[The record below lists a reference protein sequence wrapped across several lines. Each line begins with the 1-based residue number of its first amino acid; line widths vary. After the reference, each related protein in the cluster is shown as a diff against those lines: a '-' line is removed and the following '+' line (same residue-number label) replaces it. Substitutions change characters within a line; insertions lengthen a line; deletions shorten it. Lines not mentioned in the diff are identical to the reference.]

1 MRKSEICSQWFKGE
15 AKEQTLGHN
24 QDSRNKICLINA
36 KLNIHIIIINCIL
49 LDTAH
54 LHFNGQESFAL
65 LSVFCKLQSCK
76 IAQRQ
81 WKLGIMLECVLSHV
95 QLFEAPWTIAL
106 QAPLCMGFSEQEYW
120 SGLPFPPLGDLIE
133 PASPASPAL
142 AGEFFTTWATWE
154 AYERSRSPR
163 NVH

>member
-54 LHFNGQESFAL
+54 LHFNGQESFA
-65 LSVFCKLQSCK
+65 
-76 IAQRQ
+76 
-81 WKLGIMLECVLSHV
+81 
-95 QLFEAPWTIAL
+95 
-106 QAPLCMGFSEQEYW
+106 
-120 SGLPFPPLGDLIE
+120 
-133 PASPASPAL
+133 
-142 AGEFFTTWATWE
+142 
-154 AYERSRSPR
+154 
-163 NVH
+163 

>member
-120 SGLPFPPLGDLIE
+120 SGLPFPPPGDLPNLGIKL
-133 PASPASPAL
+133 ASLASSWIDRQILYHWTPL
-142 AGEFFTTWATWE
+142 PL
-154 AYERSRSPR
+154 RSPCS
-163 NVH
+163 